1 MTHRTG
7 RLRRAGVAAVAA
19 LTGLAGVALTAGP
32 AGADADFQFTR
43 LFGADR
49 YGTAAAIAADSFG
62 GGAGTVILATGETFP
77 DALAGNYLAGL
88 EGAPILLTTRDAL
101 PEVTANAIDDLGA
114 TRVVILGGV
123 AAVSQ
128 AVENQVDAMPAG
140 GGTIEVER
148 VYGADRYGTAAA
160 IANEAGVDAVGSVNG
175 DRTAIVATGQ
185 QFPDALAGGPVS
197 YAAGLP
203 TILTEAGTLTKAAAD
218 ALDGLGIENVV
229 LLGGTAAV
237 SQKVEDDI
245 KAMGIDVARLAGA
258 DRAETATKIA
268 DFGMEDVFDGG
279 ALFDGAHVNLA
290 RGDRFPDALT
300 GGPHGGEDIAPILLA
315 LSPDVLGT
323 STCTWLEDNAATLQT
338 GHIFGGVAAI
348 STAVENEAERCAG
361 APAAIDVSP
370 QSSTAAFGT
379 NANPDSPDLTVTVT
393 NTAGDEVTLANNDV
407 RYRVYRQAAGS
418 SASCTTSPGGDPVA
432 VGGSTASGSEATV
445 SYVAPAD
452 PTGNTGDTVRD
463 CVVVFYDAN
472 GNGSLDAGEL
482 VTVATVTY
490 TDETGPATLDL
501 TSADTTLAYGEDTA
515 ITGTVE
521 DQTGT
526 AVNGA
531 PIRWEVYRNGST
543 SAAEVGT
550 ATTNASGEFTIA
562 YTGPNTDANDRVVA
576 CVNDPATTGC
586 DVEFGSGG
594 SIVSVGD
601 TPADTILIRWRDVT
615 TATAID

>member
-19 LTGLAGVALTAGP
+19 LTGLAGTALTAGP
-32 AGADADFQFTR
+32 ARADADFAFTR

-49 YGTAAAIAADSFG
+49 YGTAAAIATGSFPEGAD
-62 GGAGTVILATGETFP
+62 TVILATGETFP
-77 DALAGNYLAGL
+77 DALVGNYLAGV

-101 PEVTANAIDDLGA
+101 PEVTADAIEDLGA
-114 TRVVILGGV
+114 ARVVILGGV
-123 AAVSQ
+123 AAVSET
-128 AVENQVDAMPAG
+128 VEDQVDAMPAG

-148 VYGADRYGTAAA
+148 VYGADRYATAAA
-160 IANEAGVDAVGSVNG
+160 IANEAGVDAVGNVNG
-175 DRTAIVATGQ
+175 DRSAIVATGE

-203 TILTEAGTLTKAAAD
+203 TILTQATTLTPTAAD

-237 SQKVEDDI
+237 SQQVEDDI
-245 KAMGIDVARLAGA
+245 KAMGIDVTRLAGA

-268 DFGMEDVFDGG
+268 DFGMDDVFDGG
-279 ALFDGAHVNLA
+279 PLFDATHVNLA

-300 GGPHGGEDIAPILLA
+300 GGPHGGEDTAPILLA

-323 STCTWLEDNAATLQT
+323 SSCTWLEDNAPTLQT
-338 GHIFGGVAAI
+338 GHIFGGVAAV
-348 STAVENEAERCAG
+348 SGAVENEAEGCAG

-370 QSSTAAFGT
+370 QTATAAFAT
-379 NANPDSPDLTVTVT
+379 PEDPNSPQFTVTVT
-393 NTAGDEVTLANNDV
+393 NSAGDPVTLANDDV

-418 SASCTTSPGGDPVA
+418 SASCTTTPGGDPVA
-432 VGGSTASGSEATV
+432 AGGSTASGSTATFT
-445 SYVAPAD
+445 YTGPQD
-452 PTGNTGDTVRD
+452 PSAGSGDTIRD

-472 GNGSLDAGEL
+472 GNGTLDAGEL

-501 TSADTTLAYGEDTA
+501 TSADTTLAYGDTTA

-526 AVNGA
+526 AVSGA
-531 PIRWEVYRNGST
+531 AIRWEVYRNGST

-550 ATTNASGEFTIA
+550 ATTDTSGAFTIA
-562 YTGPNTDANDRVVA
+562 YTGPNADANDRVVA
-576 CVNDPATTGC
+576 CVDDPATTGC

-594 SIVSVGD
+594 TIVSVGD
-601 TPADTILIRWRDVT
+601 TPADTILIRWRDLTSAAAV
-615 TATAID
+615 D